1 MDALAIAVG
10 SSHAMTDRSAVLDH
24 ELIAR
29 PRAAVPVPLVLHR
42 SSGVSDGEL
51 QLAIAAGI
59 AKVNVGTALNM
70 AMTTAIR
77 RSLAVQD
84 SVDPRHYLTPAR
96 QVMAETAEALL
107 RVTRSTP

>member
-1 MDALAIAVG
+1 
-10 SSHAMTDRSAVLDH
+10 MTAGPDRDV
-24 ELIAR
+24 
-29 PRAAVPVPLVLHR
+29 V
-42 SSGVSDGEL
+42 
-51 QLAIAAGI
+51 AGQ
-59 AKVNVGTALNM
+59 VNVGTALNM

-96 QVMAETAEALL
+96 QAMAETAEALL